1 MKIKTVAKENTTLFA
16 VISQA
21 APISSN
27 NVKKLIKAKEA
38 KVNGVR
44 VSTDIKIAQGDE
56 IEVFIPAAFCGELPE
71 IIYEDENILI
81 VDKPVLTEVEPTLAD
96 LLKQGRKYI
105 KPLHRLDRN
114 TTGLTV
120 FALNERAYSELYDAF
135 RDRTVEKHYL
145 ALALGKI
152 KNGEYTAYLFKDAKK
167 SMSFISPTAKDGYKK
182 IITRISVISEED
194 NVSLLDVELVTG
206 RTHQIRAHLSYL
218 GHPILGDGKYGDE
231 AINKKYKAKYQKL
244 CAYKLIFHNLKGKMS
259 YLNEKVFQ
267 SKRKLLTNS
276 D

>member
-1 MKIKTVAKENTTLFA
+1 MKIKTVVNVDTTLFA

-21 APISSN
+21 APISSS

-44 VSTDIKIAQGDE
+44 VSSDIQVRCGDE
-56 IEVFIPAAFCGELPE
+56 IEVFVPAAYCGELPE
-71 IIYEDENILI
+71 VIYEDENILI
-81 VDKPVLTEVEPTLAD
+81 ADKPVLTEVEPTLTD
-96 LLKQGRKYI
+96 MLNRGHDYI

-120 FALNERAYSELYDAF
+120 FALNEKAYRELYDAF
-135 RDRTVEKHYL
+135 KDRTVEKHYL
-145 ALALGKI
+145 ALAVGKI

-167 SMSFISPTAKDGYKK
+167 SISFISPTAKEGYKK

-194 NVSLLDVELVTG
+194 NISLLDVELVTG

-231 AINKKYKAKYQKL
+231 NINKKYKAKYQKL
-244 CAYKLIFHNLKGKMS
+244 CAYKLIFHNLKGEMS

-267 SKRKLLTNS
+267 SKRKLLTN
-276 D
+276 